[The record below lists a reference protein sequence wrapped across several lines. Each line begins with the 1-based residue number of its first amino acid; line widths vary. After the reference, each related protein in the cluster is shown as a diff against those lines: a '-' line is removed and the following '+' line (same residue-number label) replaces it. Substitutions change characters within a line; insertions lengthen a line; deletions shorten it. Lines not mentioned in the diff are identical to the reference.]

1 MYCGIDV
8 GTTNTKVLVFNDSF
22 KVVFLEKFKTPV
34 ISSKEGDFLSSE
46 KLFEGILRSLKEI
59 PEGIKKKIGA
69 IGISSLGETVFPI
82 SKDGE
87 VLQDGMMWYNKSVLR
102 EYREFLERVP
112 PIVIFKKTGL
122 WPSWIYSVFKMKK
135 FYKGNEELSQRV
147 YKWLDVTSLIAF
159 LLTGNVAM
167 DRGHSSRTLLMNIL
181 TGKWDDELVEA
192 SGIPKEHLPEVAD
205 SGIPRG
211 KIREEISKE
220 IGFPEDVIVTTAG
233 QDHITAS
240 YAVSVHDETKLMDSS
255 GTTEA
260 MLWTVGRETLER
272 YLKKAP
278 KVFQA
283 GFHCIPGKY
292 YLLTGLPTG
301 GFCIDWLLNKILK
314 EDYSVFRMFKYQKNT
329 AFFFPYLRGKF
340 DREEIGG
347 AFFNLKDTDDRDV
360 IISAV
365 LESIA
370 FEMRGCLNEFEKLG
384 LKNYE
389 VVATGGGSQLRE
401 WLKIKAS
408 VFDRAVKVFSVH
420 ESVALGAAM
429 IAKIA
434 KTGQKNWGEFFKR
447 ISQNFEYEYFY
458 PGESDYFQR
467 KYLEYLKLR
476 NRIYGF

>member
-8 GTTNTKVLVFNDSF
+8 GTTNTKVLVFDDDF
-22 KVVFLEKFKTPV
+22 KVVFCRKFRTPV
-34 ISSKEGDFLSSE
+34 ISSKEGDLLSSK
-46 KLFEGILRSLKEI
+46 KLFAKILSSLKVI
-59 PEGIKKKIGA
+59 PEGIKEKIKA

-82 SKDGE
+82 SKNGE
-87 VLQDGMMWYNKSVLR
+87 VLQDGMMWYNKNVLE
-102 EYREFLERVP
+102 EYREFLEKVP
-112 PIVIFKKTGL
+112 PAVIFKKTGL
-122 WPSWIYSVFKMKK
+122 WPSWIYSVFKMKR
-135 FYKGNEELSQRV
+135 FYKSNKELTEKV

-167 DRGHSSRTLLMNIL
+167 DRAHSSRTLLMNIL
-181 TGKWDDELVEA
+181 TGKWDEELVEA
-192 SGIPKEHLPEVAD
+192 SGISKKHLPEVVD
-205 SGIPRG
+205 SGVSRG
-211 KIREEISKE
+211 RIREEVSKE
-220 IGFPEDVIVTTAG
+220 TGLPKDTVVTTAG

-240 YAVSVHDETKLMDSS
+240 YAAGVHDETKLLDSS

-260 MLWTVGRETLER
+260 VLWTIGRETLEG

-278 KVFQA
+278 KMFQA

-314 EDYSVFRMFKYQKNT
+314 KDYSVFRTFGYQKNT
-329 AFFFPYLRGKF
+329 VFFFPYLRGTF

-347 AFFNLKDTDDRDV
+347 AFFNLKDADDRDV

-365 LESIA
+365 LESTA
-370 FEMRGCLNEFEKLG
+370 FEMRSCLNEFEKLG
-384 LKNYE
+384 LKDYE
-389 VVATGGGSQLRE
+389 IVATGGGSQLRE
-401 WLKIKAS
+401 WLKVKAS
-408 VFDRAVKVFSVH
+408 VFGRVVKVLSVH

-434 KTGQKNWGEFFKR
+434 KIGQKNWEGFFKEA
-447 ISQNFEYEYFY
+447 SQSFEYEYFY
-458 PGESDYFQR
+458 PDKSDYFQK